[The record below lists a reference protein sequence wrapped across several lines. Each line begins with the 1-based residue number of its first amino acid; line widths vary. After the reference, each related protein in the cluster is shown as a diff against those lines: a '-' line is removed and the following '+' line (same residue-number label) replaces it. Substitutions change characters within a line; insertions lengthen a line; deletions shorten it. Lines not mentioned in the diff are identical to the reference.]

1 MVLHTVRANL
11 LLWLGWGA
19 IAGVIVGGSGGEMKG
34 AVCDSRVV
42 SAPVWLRKEGSR
54 AVEKQIAHGS
64 IAGGVNM
71 ALRGF
76 EVALMHGH
84 RPSFPSIAPG
94 AVCPTSIEWNE
105 TEATRGQLGPRAQM
119 NMYFECV
126 FEPLSKCQPGL
137 LVNHVEAF
145 RLSRRLSSTP
155 QALRTTCRVAGMG
168 KEPCT
173 RLTLRKALGR
183 KTLRLRPSVRAAVDK
198 IKANFS
204 AEARLAGSQYA
215 AFQIRR
221 GDKYVSPLLHAT
233 DLNSSG
239 APTMTDASLHHLPRN
254 DRCRGSIREAG
265 CTAAS
270 VFVRKLQHA
279 LGDADKPKA
288 IVVMTD
294 DWNAVVETQNVVAKT
309 MPGVRVVSLA
319 NPKRRGRGRS
329 RLCREGIETKAE
341 VCAKT
346 ALSED
351 PMAGSGRLSALGTFA
366 ELWAELELIAEASV
380 AVVGHSSNVG
390 RLVEVLRDNLAPAIS
405 VDIGWNPN

>member
-1 MVLHTVRANL
+1 MVTVRANL
-11 LLWLGWGA
+11 LLWLCWGA

-84 RPSFPSIAPG
+84 RPSFPSIAPS

-221 GDKYVSPLLHAT
+221 GDK
-233 DLNSSG
+233 
-239 APTMTDASLHHLPRN
+239 
-254 DRCRGSIREAG
+254 CRGSIREAG